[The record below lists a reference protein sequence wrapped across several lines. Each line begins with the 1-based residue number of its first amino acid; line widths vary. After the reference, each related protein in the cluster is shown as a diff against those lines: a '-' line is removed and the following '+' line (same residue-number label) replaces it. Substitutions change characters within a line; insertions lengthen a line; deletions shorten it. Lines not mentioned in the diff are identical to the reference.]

1 MKIKSLILVGVLIMG
16 NACTLDLL
24 KDPNAVQPNQAIP
37 NLLLNSVQR
46 SFAVMFDGA
55 SVQGMQLTRLQN
67 SGGSLYND
75 VFTPQSGDGLW
86 TNAYAGILQDI
97 NTLVA
102 DADKRGF
109 ARHAGM
115 ARVMQAYT
123 LVLLVDYFGKVP
135 NTQAFGGASQLN
147 PGVDEQADI
156 YNTAISILD
165 KAIQDLT
172 TPTTL
177 NGGYQNPTAPFPDDF
192 FYFGTAA
199 TPQFARWVRAANTL
213 KLKMF
218 LNLRNVDA
226 ARATTEINALIAG
239 GQLIV
244 AADDNFVFRYGTN
257 VSDPDAR
264 NPRFVAMYPAGGG
277 NYMSNW
283 LMWHMFWGYNSTHNS
298 GLQGDPRMRFYF
310 YRQVST
316 NSSDPNQIRCVA
328 TPAIPAHYP
337 QSQAGTIL
345 LTPNA
350 GMPPGIALR
359 IGAGLPPDP
368 ASGAWTRTF
377 CYPSNIGYWGRDHVD
392 PQGIPPDNFQRTAWG
407 VYPAGGRFDAN
418 VNASV
423 NANIG
428 MRGAGFQPIMMR
440 SYVDFMLAEA
450 ALYLG
455 TTGVAR
461 TYFQNGI
468 GDSFDDVR
476 NWAVNGQFG
485 SIGVA
490 AANESATIN
499 TFYPAANYTTDRGN
513 YITSALQAYDAQ
525 TTNDER
531 MNYVAREYWIALFGN
546 GIESWNLYRRTGLPS
561 GMQPAVN
568 PAPGGFV
575 RSMFYP
581 AVFVTRNSSTPQKG
595 GVTEKVFWDTK
606 TTNLD
611 F

>member
-1 MKIKSLILVGVLIMG
+1 MKLKSILLILVILIG
-16 NACTLDLL
+16 NACTLDLV
-24 KDPNAVQPNQAIP
+24 KDPNAVQTNQGIP
-37 NLLLNSVQR
+37 NLILNSAQR
-46 SFAVMFDGA
+46 NFAVMFDGA
-55 SVQGMQLTRLQN
+55 SVQGMQLSRLMN

-75 VFTPQSGDGLW
+75 IFPPQSQDALW
-86 TNAYAGILQDI
+86 NNAYASILQDLDI
-97 NTLVA
+97 LIKDT
-102 DADKRGF
+102 DAKGF
-109 ARHAGM
+109 ARHSGM
-115 ARVMQAYT
+115 ARVLQAYT
-123 LVLLVDYFGKVP
+123 IALLVDYLGDVP
-135 NTQAFGGASQLN
+135 FSKAFGGASQFN
-147 PGVDEQADI
+147 PPVDSQTEL
-156 YNTAISILD
+156 YNTAISTLD

-172 TPTTL
+172 TASTL
-177 NGGYQNPTAPFPDDF
+177 SGGYLSPSAPAPDDF
-192 FYFGTAA
+192 FYGG
-199 TPQFARWVRAANTL
+199 QFARWVRAANSM

-226 ARATTEINALIAG
+226 VRATTEINALIAG
-239 GQLIV
+239 GQLIT

-257 VSDPDAR
+257 QSDPDSRA
-264 NPRFVAMYPAGGG
+264 PRFVAMYPSGGG

-283 LMWHMFWGYNSTHNS
+283 LMWHMFWGYSATHNA

-316 NSSDPNQIRCVA
+316 NSADPNQIRCVA

-337 QSQAGTIL
+337 QSTGSTIL

-350 GMPPGIALR
+350 GMPPSIALR
-359 IGAGLPPDP
+359 TGLPPDP
-368 ASGAWTRTF
+368 ASAAWSRTF

-418 VNASV
+418 VNTGV
-423 NANIG
+423 TGTVG

-440 SYVDFMLAEA
+440 AYIDFMLAEA
-450 ALYLG
+450 SLYLG
-455 TTGVAR
+455 TTGAAR
-461 TYFQNGI
+461 TYFQNGM

-485 SIGVA
+485 AIGVA

-499 TFYPAANYTTDRGN
+499 TFYPSATYTTDRGN
-513 YITSALQAYDAQ
+513 YITSALAAYDAQ
-525 TTNDER
+525 TTSEDR

-546 GIESWNLYRRTGLPS
+546 GIEAWNLYRRTGLPT

-568 PAPGGFV
+568 PAPGGFP
-575 RSMFYP
+575 RSLFYP
-581 AVFVTRNSSTPQKG
+581 AVFATRNNTVTQKT
-595 GVTEKVFWDTK
+595 GVTTKVFWDTK
-606 TTNLD
+606 ATTLD